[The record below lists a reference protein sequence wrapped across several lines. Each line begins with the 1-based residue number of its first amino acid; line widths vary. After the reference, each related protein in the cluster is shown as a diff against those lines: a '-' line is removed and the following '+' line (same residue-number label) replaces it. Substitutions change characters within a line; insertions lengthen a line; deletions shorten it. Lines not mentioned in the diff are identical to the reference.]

1 MKKNLLLG
9 LVGITIINTS
19 IPSAEACGPY
29 FQPSYMETQT
39 PYEIYLSKE
48 VAIKRIVNDMKDLF
62 DCYPDYPC
70 GLPQQEGIRKDFES
84 AVNSRLS
91 KYSPE
96 ERSQLINKY
105 LEWYETR
112 EIEKLDF
119 LPSELEEFY
128 LYHRGVNE
136 LNIDCE
142 AIPKSWTKLLS
153 LPKEQ
158 RLYRTTWAL
167 FTMGNAFD
175 DKYYKLCLDAYNE
188 GYVDT
193 IGLARISYERG
204 VVGKDFVSQFK
215 WWAFDIENS
224 REWEFNYYNSEL
236 NNQISEKLT
245 LELLEDPIGRE
256 LLLIFAPHNIFF
268 IENADKYK
276 FRNIDILA
284 FCAYS
289 QGDIE
294 KAQKYISLLEKP
306 TLLSYW
312 IEAKI
317 ARLNGDMELTIEK
330 LRNWL
335 KLADEIDVEES
346 ALILVDK
353 DTAWENDVYGLLGN
367 ALVYKKDF
375 VEAAKLFARIG
386 QTDTD
391 LSYIIDKYLSLD
403 DLIELAPLHEKFSES
418 AFKEAFRQNK
428 FDVAIQHGNDLQK
441 SCLKKYL
448 EFINKSED
456 KSLSNDERALA
467 LYNAAVIMRYNGMD
481 LCGSN
486 LGPDNARWKGYYSSG
501 DEVYSEDYYF
511 EIYSRYGYESS
522 LDWIDAKIVLVPDCS
537 SKEDTCHLD
546 EKWGYYIYCEKH
558 AKLYGFKK
566 SPCLLITSDIDFTK
580 VPRYIRFHYRVR
592 AAKLLL
598 KAGELVEDKDLNAL
612 INMFG
617 GFCMFWYGPSEM
629 DIFYKRLVK
638 GSRGN
643 IWGDKADELRW
654 FPTYSKLFVDFR
666 NDKAYFCSTME
677 EVKKLM
683 SSENLKTSDS
693 VIQFLYKL
701 EDVKKLMSSE
711 NLKTVD

>member
-9 LVGITIINTS
+9 LVGITIISTS

-112 EIEKLDF
+112 EIETLDF
-119 LPSELEEFY
+119 LPPELEEFY

-136 LNIDCE
+136 LTIDCE

-204 VVGKDFVSQFK
+204 VVGNDFVSKFK

-224 REWEFNYYNSEL
+224 GEWGFNYYNYEL

-256 LLLIFAPHNIFF
+256 LLLIFAPHNKFF

-294 KAQKYISLLEKP
+294 KAQKYISLLERP

-317 ARLNGDMELTIEK
+317 A
-330 LRNWL
+330 
-335 KLADEIDVEES
+335 
-346 ALILVDK
+346 
-353 DTAWENDVYGLLGN
+353 
-367 ALVYKKDF
+367 
-375 VEAAKLFARIG
+375 
-386 QTDTD
+386 
-391 LSYIIDKYLSLD
+391 
-403 DLIELAPLHEKFSES
+403 
-418 AFKEAFRQNK
+418 
-428 FDVAIQHGNDLQK
+428 
-441 SCLKKYL
+441 
-448 EFINKSED
+448 
-456 KSLSNDERALA
+456 
-467 LYNAAVIMRYNGMD
+467 
-481 LCGSN
+481 
-486 LGPDNARWKGYYSSG
+486 
-501 DEVYSEDYYF
+501 
-511 EIYSRYGYESS
+511 
-522 LDWIDAKIVLVPDCS
+522 
-537 SKEDTCHLD
+537 
-546 EKWGYYIYCEKH
+546 
-558 AKLYGFKK
+558 
-566 SPCLLITSDIDFTK
+566 
-580 VPRYIRFHYRVR
+580 
-592 AAKLLL
+592 
-598 KAGELVEDKDLNAL
+598 
-612 INMFG
+612 
-617 GFCMFWYGPSEM
+617 
-629 DIFYKRLVK
+629 
-638 GSRGN
+638 
-643 IWGDKADELRW
+643 
-654 FPTYSKLFVDFR
+654 
-666 NDKAYFCSTME
+666 
-677 EVKKLM
+677 
-683 SSENLKTSDS
+683 
-693 VIQFLYKL
+693 
-701 EDVKKLMSSE
+701 
-711 NLKTVD
+711 